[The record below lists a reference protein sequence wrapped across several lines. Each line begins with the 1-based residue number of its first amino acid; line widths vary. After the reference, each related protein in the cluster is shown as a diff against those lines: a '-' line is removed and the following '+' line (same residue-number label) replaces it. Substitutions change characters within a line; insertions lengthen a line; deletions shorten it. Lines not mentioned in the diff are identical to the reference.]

1 MWAPAVPQ
9 LMLTTIAIPFS
20 APHAR
25 QHTEHILCHYSSKLL
40 QGWRVVAWPVSPLC
54 WKFSSLADDTMQI
67 RYIYRQY
74 IYIFK
79 LYFFILS
86 WPGSH
91 IYCWVCRKLQMY
103 THLSTKR
110 GSFLAFLIGP
120 HINIQYI
127 LGWRLEEQHQYN
139 RCVTATSPDYFH
151 ILLFIAPLWC
161 SAPLSTDME
170 CKGNGITTL

>member
-1 MWAPAVPQ
+1 MLGNTQSTSSATIVPDYYK
-9 LMLTTIAIPFS
+9 ADV
-20 APHAR
+20 
-25 QHTEHILCHYSSKLL
+25 
-40 QGWRVVAWPVSPLC
+40 WWPDLFHRFAEYFHLWQMTPCKS
-54 WKFSSLADDTMQI
+54 D
-67 RYIYRQY
+67 